1 MVGFFMVEGG
11 GSWAGL
17 ERDGIEMGRFGA
29 GQELRWQHPSH
40 IFIKHSCNICFEAIA
55 FCSVFFVTLPLKVGP
70 QTSGFSFFGR

>member
-1 MVGFFMVEGG
+1 
-11 GSWAGL
+11 
-17 ERDGIEMGRFGA
+17 MGRFGA

-55 FCSVFFVTLPLKVGP
+55 FCSVFFVALPLKVGS